1 MLFQPNLKQNKVFPN
16 VTGGVKTHCIDFFL
30 PFANFN
36 KNNIKQQSFSLVFLK
51 RTEFYFIFYIITP
64 RGNFKFY
71 CKRFDGLFI
80 TKFVDLN
87 FFVFSYNKN
96 NNVKDRY
103 FNHFA
108 TFCKVVD
115 NLLFMK
121 YHFADFTIKGETYE
135 AYLIDSKTIS
145 VQIGFTH
152 NLSFSVPN
160 TMYMKN
166 LSNDLQLLFRL
177 YGPSKLLVLQ
187 TIYKIK
193 LLKKR
198 DKYKGLGIFFADEI
212 VQLRLSKKVL
222 KKNKP

>member
-1 MLFQPNLKQNKVFPN
+1 MLFQSNLKQTKVLLDRGN
-16 VTGGVKTHCIDFFL
+16 SNNAYLIDFVL
-30 PFANFN
+30 PFLNL
-36 KNNIKQQSFSLVFLK
+36 KLKKTKQKSFSLVFLK
-51 RTEFYFIFYIITP
+51 RTQFYFIFYIITP

-71 CKRFDGLFI
+71 CKRFKNLCI
-80 TKFVDLN
+80 TKFLDLD
-87 FFVFSYNKN
+87 FFLFSYNKN
-96 NNVKDRY
+96 KASKDRY
-103 FNHFA
+103 FNQFA
-108 TFCKVVD
+108 TFCKIVD

-121 YHFADFTIKGETYE
+121 YYFADFTIKGETYE
-135 AYLIDSKTIS
+135 AYLIDSNTIS

-160 TMYMKN
+160 IMSMKN
-166 LSNDLQLLFRL
+166 LSNDFQLLFRL
-177 YGPSKLLVLQ
+177 YGPNKLLVLQ

-198 DKYKGLGIFFADEI
+198 DKYNGLGIFFADEN